1 MQLCFF
7 MKSNSR
13 ISLKLNCNLSCCNT
27 THCLSFSF
35 ISFVHRF
42 NAYKKQKYTPQ
53 KSSCLNS
60 IEENALFHRSEK
72 TENQFGGAIE
82 KKKKSLVFKHCY
94 SKSFLLQSKHM
105 WLKVHSF
112 DWRGAQNSTKCLS
125 VLSLEDLALVE
136 GFPHVFEFSLPGKIL
151 FNHGLALIAVWIQL
165 APVV

>member
-1 MQLCFF
+1 
-7 MKSNSR
+7 
-13 ISLKLNCNLSCCNT
+13 
-27 THCLSFSF
+27 
-35 ISFVHRF
+35 
-42 NAYKKQKYTPQ
+42 
-53 KSSCLNS
+53 
-60 IEENALFHRSEK
+60 
-72 TENQFGGAIE
+72 
-82 KKKKSLVFKHCY
+82 
-94 SKSFLLQSKHM
+94 M